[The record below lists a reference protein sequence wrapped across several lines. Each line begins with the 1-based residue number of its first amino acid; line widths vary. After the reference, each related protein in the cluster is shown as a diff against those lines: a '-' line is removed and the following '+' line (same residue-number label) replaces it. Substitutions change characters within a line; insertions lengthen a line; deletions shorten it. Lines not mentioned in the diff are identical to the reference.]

1 MGIQEEAAE
10 IVERFAAQEPWVDPV
25 QMSAAEL
32 AASIDHTL
40 LSPDA
45 TPEAFETLC
54 AEAEKYDFA
63 SVCVQPYYV
72 ALCVRALEGTGIPV
86 CSTVGFPLGS
96 TLPAVKAY
104 EARQALKKGARE
116 IDVVMNVGLLKA
128 GGYAGVVEDIAAVV
142 EVAHEA
148 DAICKVIIETAL
160 LTDAEKAAA
169 CLLIVEA
176 GGDYCKT
183 STGFASGGATVRD
196 VALMRATVGER
207 AGVKAAGGIHS
218 YDEAMMMVGAGAT
231 RIGASHGVEIVEGA
245 P

>member
-1 MGIQEEAAE
+1 MEIQKEAAE
-10 IVERFAAQEPWVDPV
+10 IVERFAAQELAVEPAHL
-25 QMSAAEL
+25 SASEL
-32 AASIDHTL
+32 AAIIDHTL

-45 TPEAFETLC
+45 TPNAFENLC
-54 AEAEKYDFA
+54 AEAREYGFA

-116 IDVVMNVGLLKA
+116 IDMVMNVGLLKV
-128 GGYAGVVEDIAAVV
+128 GGYAAVVDDIAAVV
-142 EVAHEA
+142 EVAHGA
-148 DAICKVIIETAL
+148 DALCKVIIETAL
-160 LTDAEKAAA
+160 LTDEEKAAA

-176 GGDYCKT
+176 GADYCKS
-183 STGFASGGATVRD
+183 STGFAPGGATVRD
-196 VALMRATVGER
+196 VALMRAAVGKR

-218 YDEAMMMVGAGAT
+218 YEEAMMMVGAGAT